1 MGFGSFQKSPT
12 VINVNQYTTL
22 DASFD
27 EIQYIFREEANRAYT
42 KQRHDKQDRDEIE
55 REKVRNN
62 IREKYG
68 IQKKIDS
75 PREVRAVEVS
85 VIVKIYLLQ
94 ILIILKHWHICIY
107 IVFSRMLN
115 ANFI

>member
-1 MGFGSFQKSPT
+1 MHLLMRSNIF
-12 VINVNQYTTL
+12 
-22 DASFD
+22 
-27 EIQYIFREEANRAYT
+27 FREEANRAYT

-85 VIVKIYLLQ
+85 VSVKIYLL
-94 ILIILKHWHICIY
+94 
-107 IVFSRMLN
+107 
-115 ANFI
+115 

>member
-1 MGFGSFQKSPT
+1 MEMKMLELQIIIFR
-12 VINVNQYTTL
+12 TTL
-22 DASFD
+22 NASFD
-27 EIQYIFREEANRAYT
+27 EIQYFFREEANRAYT

-94 ILIILKHWHICIY
+94 ILIIK
-107 IVFSRMLN
+107 
-115 ANFI
+115 

>member
-1 MGFGSFQKSPT
+1 MHF
-12 VINVNQYTTL
+12 
-22 DASFD
+22 FD
-27 EIQYIFREEANRAYT
+27 ETQYFFREEANRAYT

-94 ILIILKHWHICIY
+94 ILIITLNDSIKISTMIYRYVY

>member
-1 MGFGSFQKSPT
+1 MLELQ
-12 VINVNQYTTL
+12 VIIFRTTL
-22 DASFD
+22 NASFD
-27 EIQYIFREEANRAYT
+27 EIQYFFIEEANRAYT

-85 VIVKIYLLQ
+85 VIINLHLLWISPPCNTDMY
-94 ILIILKHWHICIY
+94 IL
-107 IVFSRMLN
+107 FSQGC
-115 ANFI
+115 

>member
-1 MGFGSFQKSPT
+1 MKML
-12 VINVNQYTTL
+12 NAAQYTTL
-22 DASFD
+22 NASFD
-27 EIQYIFREEANRAYT
+27 DVQYFFREEANRAYN
-42 KQRHDKQDRDEIE
+42 KQRHDRQDRDEME

-85 VIVKIYLLQ
+85 ISVKIYLL
-94 ILIILKHWHICIY
+94 
-107 IVFSRMLN
+107 
-115 ANFI
+115 

>member
-1 MGFGSFQKSPT
+1 MHLLMRFNIS
-12 VINVNQYTTL
+12 
-22 DASFD
+22 
-27 EIQYIFREEANRAYT
+27 FREEANRAYN

-75 PREVRAVEVS
+75 PREVRAVEVNVS
-85 VIVKIYLLQ
+85 VKIYLLL
-94 ILIILKHWHICIY
+94 ILTNDVTMISNMIY
-107 IVFSRMLN
+107 MYIFVFSRMLN

>member
-1 MGFGSFQKSPT
+1 MEMKMLELQ
-12 VINVNQYTTL
+12 VIIFRTTL
-22 DASFD
+22 NASFD
-27 EIQYIFREEANRAYT
+27 EIQYFFREEANRAYT

-85 VIVKIYLLQ
+85 VIVKIYLLW
-94 ILIILKHWHICIY
+94 IIITF
-107 IVFSRMLN
+107 IVLYKP
-115 ANFI
+115 